1 MVLKLSMG
9 SPLETLEAD
18 ALMYLKQMKAL
29 KRAQAATMTQSLR
42 QVFLNLLGR
51 DNREEPTNFSG
62 ASVSPE
68 DLEKFLADPYYGPFT
83 TACHG
88 ILLTFFGEYV
98 RYADMVVKIGHDYL
112 QKGAIAAPLNMLDT
126 LMKGVSCLAAAQETG
141 KKKYAKLGQIIR
153 SKIKKWLAMGNPNV
167 KHYESF
173 LDAEWK
179 AFKGKTF
186 DAVKHYEATILMAA
200 RAGYQ
205 HDAALATERL
215 GAFHLRVTGNR
226 EDAAYQIGRS
236 IQYWGE
242 WGAVAKVRH
251 LEEKYADLLE
261 PKKPTEIVAVNS
273 T

>member
-1 MVLKLSMG
+1 MVLKMSMG

-29 KRAQAATMTQSLR
+29 KRAQAATITLSLR
-42 QVFLNLLGR
+42 QVLLNLLGR

-68 DLEKFLADPYYGPFT
+68 DLENFLADPYYCPFA
-83 TACHG
+83 TAFHG

-98 RYADMVVKIGHDYL
+98 RYADMVVKFGHDYV
-112 QKGAIAAPLNMLDT
+112 QKGVLAGPINILDT

-167 KHYESF
+167 KHYESL

-179 AFKGKTF
+179 AFKGKSF

-261 PKKPTEIVAVNS
+261 PK
-273 T
+273 